1 MKILYTAEVTVHG
14 GREGEAQS
22 SDGHLNVHLSLPK
35 ELGGEGDQ
43 GTNAEQLF
51 AAGYAACFQS
61 ALMQVAR
68 RQHMDAGP
76 STITAKV
83 GIGPTGRGGF
93 GLEVELHVSI
103 PDVDKATSEKL
114 VELADQVCPYSN
126 ATRGNIPVKLI
137 LEEQSLP

>member
-22 SDGHLNVHLSLPK
+22 SDGHLIVHLSRPK
-35 ELGGEGDQ
+35 ELGGEGDH
-43 GTNAEQLF
+43 GTNPEQLF

-68 RQHMDAGP
+68 RQHVDAGP

-93 GLEVELHVSI
+93 GLEVELHISI

-114 VELADQVCPYSN
+114 VELAHQVCPYSRAFRN
-126 ATRGNIPVKLI
+126 GAQTRVTAKG
-137 LEEQSLP
+137 QA